1 MTYNTNTK
9 AYLALAFICFFWGT
23 TYLAVRIGVSDF
35 PPFIF
40 AGVRQT
46 LAGLLLLAFVL
57 LTRKDISIGKEDF
70 IHQLIPGVLMVAIGN
85 GVVAWASKYIPSGVT
100 AIITSIMPV
109 YVILINLVNER
120 KNTLNTKIVSGL
132 LLGIVGLLLI
142 FKDHLVEIARPE
154 YFWGTVVTLL
164 SAFAWAIGSVYIK
177 NNPRTSHPFVNASL
191 QLFIGGIVMLA
202 ISIFTDNWGSVN
214 SIPNNSIWA
223 MIYLIAFGSIGA
235 YICYLYAMKHL
246 PVGLVSVHAYIN
258 PVVAVTLGYLILD
271 EKITWMTII
280 AMLTILSGV
289 YLMNRGYSTQY
300 ISNKKETDNENH

>member
-1 MTYNTNTK
+1 MPTYNTHTK

-46 LAGLLLLAFVL
+46 IAGLLLLAFIIFS
-57 LTRKDISIGKEDF
+57 RRDISIGKEDF
-70 IHQLIPGVLMVAIGN
+70 IHQLIPGILMVAIGN
-85 GVVAWASKYIPSGVT
+85 GVVAWASKYIPSGIT

-109 YVILINLVNER
+109 YVVLINLVNNR
-120 KNTLNTKIVSGL
+120 KNSLNAKIVSGL

-191 QLFIGGIVMLA
+191 QLFIGGIAMLG
-202 ISIFTDNWGSVN
+202 ISVFVDDWNSVH
-214 SIPNNSIWA
+214 SIPVNSIWA

-258 PVVAVTLGYLILD
+258 PVVAVILGYLILD
-271 EKITWMTII
+271 EKITWMTVV

-289 YLMNRGYSTQY
+289 YLMNRGYSATY
-300 ISNKKETDNENH
+300 ISKEKK